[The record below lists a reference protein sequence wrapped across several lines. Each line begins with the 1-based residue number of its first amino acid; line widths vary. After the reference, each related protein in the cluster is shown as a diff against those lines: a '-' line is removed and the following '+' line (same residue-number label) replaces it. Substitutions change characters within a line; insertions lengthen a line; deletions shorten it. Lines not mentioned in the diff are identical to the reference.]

1 MNNLGIHPYT
11 RWIKARRGRALAEAF
26 PKYDEKILAA
36 YSETA
41 NLQDWE
47 HFGWQEKQE
56 QKQNLYKEQT
66 ENIDGMKKQ
75 DN

>member
-11 RWIKARRGRALAEAF
+11 RWIKARRGIALAEAF

-47 HFGWQEKQE
+47 HFGWE
-56 QKQNLYKEQT
+56 QKQKMYKEQT
-66 ENIDGMKKQ
+66 ENTDGMKKQ